1 MHSERNWLHGFC
13 RGLFPP
19 SKLKIFQYYCNS
31 MEKKVENVKQTPES
45 AKPPLEKR
53 EIQSKPKTGKIV
65 RIVPIGVPFSPKQFK
80 EIHELSLRGPSNKT
94 SKS

>member
-1 MHSERNWLHGFC
+1 MG
-13 RGLFPP
+13 
-19 SKLKIFQYYCNS
+19 
-31 MEKKVENVKQTPES
+31 KKAENIQQTLES

-53 EIQSKPKTGKIV
+53 EIQSKPKRGKIV

-80 EIHELSLRGPSNKT
+80 EIHELSLRGPDNKT